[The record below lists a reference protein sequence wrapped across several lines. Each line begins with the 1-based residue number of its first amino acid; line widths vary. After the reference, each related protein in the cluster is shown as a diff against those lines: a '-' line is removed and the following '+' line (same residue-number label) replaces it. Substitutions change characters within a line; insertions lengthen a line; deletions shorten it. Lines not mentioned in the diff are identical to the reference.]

1 MRSIDVIWN
10 TQVIKYDMMINN
22 FQEFIDESSQE
33 DTLTP
38 EQHEFLK
45 KCVNGSYKVVDGLV
59 DVEGNVDFKS
69 SNKILDFMGIKFGKV
84 TGHFDCSGCT
94 SLTSLEG
101 APHTVGGDFTCSGC
115 TSLTSL
121 KGAPQSAENFYCW
134 GCTNLTSLVGAPHT
148 VGGDFFCSNC
158 TSLTSLK
165 GAPSSIG
172 GDFTCY
178 GCTKLTSLE
187 GAPQKVGGDF
197 SCGGCNKLPKE
208 EVDLLGKSKKI
219 FSEWLKSGQP
229 IKDFIED
236 NLTAVTLSGF

>member
-33 DTLTP
+33 DSLTP

-45 KCVNGSYKVVDGLV
+45 KCVIGSYKVVDGLV
-59 DVEGNVDFKS
+59 NVEGNVDFRS
-69 SNKILDFMGIKFGKV
+69 SKILDFMGIKFGKV
-84 TGHFDCSGCT
+84 TGHFSCYNCT
-94 SLTSLEG
+94 DLTSLEG

-115 TSLTSL
+115 TRLASL
-121 KGAPQSAENFYCW
+121 KGAPQAVSVDFYCY
-134 GCTNLTSLVGAPHT
+134 
-148 VGGDFFCSNC
+148 DC

-172 GDFTCY
+172 GNFSCN
-178 GCTKLTSLE
+178 GCTSLTSLE
-187 GAPQKVGGDF
+187 HAPQTVGRGFYCDN
-197 SCGGCNKLPKE
+197 CPKLPTE
-208 EVDLLGKSKKI
+208 EVDLLSKSQKM
-219 FSEWLKSGQP
+219 FNEWLKSGQP